1 VTPARHEAMTGPA
14 VGAPERPGDVAELPR
29 GSAGQRLRA
38 LLLEAGS
45 WLACRLPDGAAYRLA
60 DLAGAVWYRVAP
72 ARAALARRNLARV
85 ATYLAEGGRGG
96 EQVRA
101 AAADPAALE
110 RLVRATFREGAR
122 YYVEVARLPLVTE
135 KLLDERLVVET
146 PDLVEAAFATPGPMV
161 LVGMHFGAIELPA
174 LYLVRRTRVTATV
187 PMETL
192 GDPEIQRW
200 LVRTRGR
207 LGLRIVGLR
216 EARRELTAALRRG
229 EPVGLIGDRD
239 LTGGGIK
246 VPFFGAP
253 ASLPIGPALLAMEN
267 GAPLYVVAVRRA
279 GTARYRGGLRP
290 VTIPPNGSRRQR
302 LTAVLEATAR
312 AFEDAI
318 AEAPE
323 QWWTVFFEIWPE
335 RPAGEPAG
343 QPATAADR

>member
-1 VTPARHEAMTGPA
+1 MTPTRHEAMTGPTVA
-14 VGAPERPGDVAELPR
+14 ATERPGDAAELPR

-45 WLACRLPDGAAYRLA
+45 WLACRLPDGVAYGLA

-72 ARAALARRNLARV
+72 ARAARARRNLGRV
-85 ATYLAEGGRGG
+85 ATYLAEQGRGG
-96 EQVRA
+96 ERIAA

-110 RLVRATFREGAR
+110 RLVRAAFREGAR
-122 YYVEVARLPLVTE
+122 YYLEVARLPLVTE
-135 KLLDERLVVET
+135 KLFDERLVVET
-146 PDLVEAAFATPGPMV
+146 PEVVEAAFATRGPMV

-174 LYLVRRTRVTATV
+174 LYLARRTGVTATV

-192 GDPEIQRW
+192 ADPEIQRW

-207 LGLRIVGLR
+207 VGLRIVGLR
-216 EARRELTAALRRG
+216 EAKRELTAALQRG

-239 LTGGGIK
+239 LTGGGIE

-253 ASLPIGPALLAMEN
+253 APFPIGPALLAMEN

-279 GTARYRGGLRP
+279 GTAYYRGGLHL
-290 VTIPPNGSRRQR
+290 VTIPSSGSRRER
-302 LTAVLEATAR
+302 LTAALEATAR

-323 QWWTVFFEIWPE
+323 QWWTAFFEIWP
-335 RPAGEPAG
+335 
-343 QPATAADR
+343 ADR

>member
-1 VTPARHEAMTGPA
+1 MSGPA
-14 VGAPERPGDVAELPR
+14 VAAAERPGDAARLPR
-29 GSAGQRLRA
+29 GSAWQRLRA

-45 WLACRLPDGAAYRLA
+45 WLACRLPDSAAYRLA
-60 DLAGAVWYRVAP
+60 DLAGAVWYRLAP
-72 ARAALARRNLARV
+72 ARAARARRNLARV
-85 ATYLAEGGRGG
+85 AEYLAGQGRGG
-96 EQVRA
+96 ERIRA

-110 RLVRATFREGAR
+110 RLVRAAFREGAR
-122 YYVEVARLPLVTE
+122 YYLEVARLPLVTD
-135 KLLDERLVVET
+135 KLIDERLLVET
-146 PDLVEAAFATPGPMV
+146 AEVVEAAFATRGPLV

-174 LYLVRRTRVTATV
+174 LYLARRTGVAATV

-200 LVRTRGR
+200 LVKTRGR
-207 LGLRIVGLR
+207 VGLRIVGLR

-239 LTGGGIK
+239 LTGGGIE

-253 ASLPIGPALLAMEN
+253 ASFPIGPALLAMEN

-290 VTIPPNGSRRQR
+290 VTIPENGSRRER

-318 AEAPE
+318 AEAPD
-323 QWWTVFFEIWPE
+323 QWWTAFFEIWPE
-335 RPAGEPAG
+335 RPDPPAG
-343 QPATAADR
+343 QPDGAPATAARR

>member
-1 VTPARHEAMTGPA
+1 MTGPSVVA
-14 VGAPERPGDVAELPR
+14 TERPVDVAELPR

-38 LLLEAGS
+38 LLLATAS
-45 WLACRLPDGAAYRLA
+45 WLVCHLPDGAAYDLA
-60 DLAGAVWYRVAP
+60 DLAGAVWYRAAP
-72 ARAALARRNLARV
+72 ARAARARRNLGRV
-85 ATYLAEGGRGG
+85 AAYLAAQGRGG
-96 EQVRA
+96 ERIRA

-110 RLVRATFREGAR
+110 ALVRAAFREGAR
-122 YYVEVARLPLVTE
+122 YYLEVARLPLVTE

-146 PDLVEAAFATPGPMV
+146 PEVVEAAFATPGPMV

-174 LYLVRRTRVTATV
+174 LYLARRTGVTATV

-192 GDPEIQRW
+192 GDPELQRW

-207 LGLRIVGLR
+207 VGLRIVGLR
-216 EARRELTAALRRG
+216 EAKRELTAALRRG

-239 LTGGGIK
+239 LSGGGIE

-253 ASLPIGPALLAMEN
+253 APFPIGPALLAMEN

-279 GTARYRGGLRP
+279 GTAQYRGGLSP
-290 VTIPPNGSRRQR
+290 VAIPASGSRRER
-302 LTAVLEATAR
+302 LTTALEATAR

-323 QWWTVFFEIWPE
+323 QWWTAFFDIWPE
-335 RPAGEPAG
+335 RASG
-343 QPATAADR
+343 ADR